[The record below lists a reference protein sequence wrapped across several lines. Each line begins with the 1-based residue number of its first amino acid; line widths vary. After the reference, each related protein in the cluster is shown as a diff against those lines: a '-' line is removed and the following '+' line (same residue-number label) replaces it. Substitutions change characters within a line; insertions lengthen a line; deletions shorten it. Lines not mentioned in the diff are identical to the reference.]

1 MISAK
6 EAMELYQQNN
16 LTYSDIISE
25 LDSAIRLACSKG
37 EDHITWPVVFTYK
50 DCDRQTE
57 SKYKYLYHYLT
68 KLGYTVFQ
76 EYAECLE
83 DMKKVRYTIR
93 VCWTP

>member
-1 MISAK
+1 MISAQ
-6 EAMELYQQNN
+6 EAMSLYQQNDT
-16 LTYSDIISE
+16 TYSTIIAE
-25 LDSAIRLACSKG
+25 LDSAIRVACSKG

-68 KLGYTVFQ
+68 KLGYKVFQ
-76 EYAECLE
+76 QTVE
-83 DMKKVRYTIR
+83 DLQETKSVRYTIR